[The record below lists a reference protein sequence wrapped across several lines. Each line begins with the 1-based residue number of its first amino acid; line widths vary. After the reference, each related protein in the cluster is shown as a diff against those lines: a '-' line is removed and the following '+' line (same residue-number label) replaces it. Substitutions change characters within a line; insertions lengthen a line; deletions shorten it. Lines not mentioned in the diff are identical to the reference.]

1 MATLIPS
8 FRSCS
13 SKMTSGER
21 RFAQR
26 LEEKLNAD
34 YLLWYDVPVGPKKRH
49 PDFVILHPDNGLLVL
64 EVKDWK
70 LENIGSVTHT
80 EVQLQTDQGVKALK
94 NPLKQAR
101 ECALE
106 IVQLLE
112 TDPRLVRSTGKYKGK
127 LLCPYSYGVVL
138 SNISRKAFDAIP
150 ALQQVLDAHLVI
162 CQDEFVPSVNA
173 EDFQLQ
179 LGEMSH
185 YGYGDR
191 LNAAQIDGIR
201 WHLFPELRITA
212 EQLELLDLSSS
223 NKPEPETPSANLMR
237 ILDLQQE
244 QLARSLG
251 DGHRVVHGVAGSG
264 KTLILAYRAQYLA
277 KSTQKP
283 VLILCF
289 NVSLA
294 AHIEHIVEARADRS
308 GPPVLVRHFHGW
320 CVDLLKTFRI
330 GLPDEQQ
337 YKGSAFVEQ
346 IVQRVIDAVGDGR
359 IPLGLY
365 GAVMVDE
372 GHDFKASWFE
382 LITQMV
388 NPETNSLLVLYDDAQ
403 DLYGKSQTRQFSF
416 RSVGIQAQGR
426 TTVLKI
432 NYRNPVEILGL
443 ACAFVQDATPSIDEG
458 DRPKLYPETA
468 GRNGAIPEL
477 VMLPSF
483 GREAVYLAE
492 RVRQFNERGMS
503 WSKIGILYRTKFMGE
518 VLYRQLTQ
526 AGVPVE
532 WLNKDNRSRFYHPEL
547 NSIKLLTMHS
557 SKGLEFEAV
566 CIPGIG
572 YLPYSKDYL
581 DAEMRLF
588 YVAMTRATDR
598 LLLTAHQSSDYV
610 QKIKAGMHTMAH
622 R

>member
-1 MATLIPS
+1 
-8 FRSCS
+8 
-13 SKMTSGER
+13 MTSGER

-26 LEEKLNAD
+26 LEEKLDAD

-70 LENIGSVTHT
+70 LDNIGSVTHT
-80 EVQLQTDQGVKALK
+80 EVQLQTDQGIKALK
-94 NPLKQAR
+94 NPLEQAR

-112 TDPRLVRSTGKYKGK
+112 TDPLLVRSTGKYKGK

-138 SNISRKAFDAIP
+138 SNISRKTFDAIP
-150 ALQQVLDAHLVI
+150 TLQQVLDAHLVI
-162 CQDEFVPSVNA
+162 CQDEFVPSVSA
-173 EDFQLQ
+173 DDFQSR
-179 LGEMSH
+179 LGAMSH
-185 YGYGDR
+185 YVYGDR
-191 LNAAQIDGIR
+191 LNAAQIDRIR

-212 EQLELLDLSSS
+212 EQLELLDLSDS
-223 NKPEPETPSANLMR
+223 NEPEPETASANLMR

-277 KSTQKP
+277 ESTQKP

-294 AHIEHIVEARADRS
+294 AHIEHMVEARANRS
-308 GPPVLVRHFHGW
+308 GPTILVRHFHGW

-330 GLPDEQQ
+330 GLPNQEQ
-337 YKGSAFVEQ
+337 YKGGIFVEQ

-403 DLYGKSQTRQFSF
+403 NLYGKSQKRQFSF
-416 RSVGIQAQGR
+416 KSVGIQAQGR

-432 NYRNPVEILGL
+432 NYRNPVEILDL
-443 ACAFVQDATPSIDEG
+443 ACAFVQDATPVIDEG
-458 DRPKLYPETA
+458 DRPRLYPETA

-532 WLNKDNRSRFYHPEL
+532 WLNKDSRSRFYHPEL
-547 NSIKLLTMHS
+547 
-557 SKGLEFEAV
+557 
-566 CIPGIG
+566 
-572 YLPYSKDYL
+572 
-581 DAEMRLF
+581 R
-588 YVAMTRATDR
+588 
-598 LLLTAHQSSDYV
+598 
-610 QKIKAGMHTMAH
+610 
-622 R
+622 